1 MKKTFLTVVL
11 TTLTTLAF
19 AQSEPGFGI
28 KAGLNYSANGDYF
41 ESISAAAENPDR
53 NVGYHIGLYG
63 KLGRDLYFRPELVYT
78 KTKSDYSDGTFDV
91 SKLDVPLLV
100 GTKVIG
106 PLHVFGGPAF
116 QYILNSDFDGI
127 SIDRVENDF
136 TVGLNLGAGV
146 NLGRLGVDI
155 RYERG
160 FSENEARFIN
170 TNITTVE
177 DSRIDTRPDQLVV
190 SLSIKLGRDN

>member
-11 TTLTTLAF
+11 TTLFASLAF
-19 AQSEPGFGI
+19 AQAPGFGI

-53 NVGYHIGLYG
+53 NVGYHIGFYG
-63 KLGRDLYFRPELVYT
+63 KLGRMVYFRPEFVYT
-78 KTKSDYSDGTFDV
+78 RTKSDYDGDTFDV

-106 PLHVFGGPAF
+106 PVHVFGGPAF
-116 QYILNSDFDGI
+116 QYILDSKFDGI

-146 NLGRLGVDI
+146 NLGRVGVDI

-177 DSRIDTRPDQLVV
+177 DSRIDTRPDQLIV